1 MARWL
6 YFLIPFGVVAFI
18 MRAMGAPHEIVFV
31 VAALGIIP
39 LSGLIGV
46 CTEDL
51 AHKIGSKWGGLL
63 TATMGNA
70 GELLIGIAAL
80 QQGLTGLVKAS
91 ITGSII
97 GNILLVLGTGLL
109 VGGLRHGRLTF
120 DPREA
125 GRHATMM
132 VIAVASLILP
142 AIFHLTGPS
151 QLAEAEVSIGVSV
164 LLLLVYVAYL
174 AFSLRPE
181 GAMLLSHE
189 RLPTPEEMERPPWSP
204 RLALGVLVLAT
215 IGTGVLAEV
224 LVGTVET
231 VSHSVGL
238 SEFFVGLIVVPLV
251 GNVAEHFSAIQ
262 LAAKGKIDIS
272 LAIAAGSS
280 TQIALFAAPV
290 LVIMGMIMGQP
301 MNYVFL
307 PLEIVTVAMAAF
319 LFSDLSADGESN
331 WFEAIQLLA
340 MYGLAAVVAF
350 FAPVAAVAH

>member
-18 MRAMGAPHEIVFV
+18 MRAVGAPHELVFV

-46 CTEDL
+46 STEDL

-80 QQGLTGLVKAS
+80 QQGLLSLVKAS

-97 GNILLVLGTGLL
+97 GNILLVLGMGLL
-109 VGGLRHGRLTF
+109 VGGIRYGRLTF

-132 VIAVASLILP
+132 VIAVGSLILP

-151 QLAEAEVSIGVSV
+151 ELAEAEVSIGVSV

-189 RLPTPEEMERPPWSP
+189 GLPTPEDMDRKPWAP
-204 RLALGVLVLAT
+204 RVALGVLIVAT
-215 IGTGVLAEV
+215 VGTGFLAEV

-231 VSHSVGL
+231 VSHTIGL

-290 LVIMGMIMGQP
+290 LVVTGMLMGQP

-307 PLEIVTVAMAAF
+307 PLEIVTVAMGAF

-340 MYGLAAVVAF
+340 LYGMAAVVAF
-350 FAPVAAVAH
+350 FVPAIGAAH

>member
-6 YFLIPFGVVAFI
+6 YFLIPFGVLAFI
-18 MRAMGAPHEIVFV
+18 MRSFGAPHELVFLL
-31 VAALGIIP
+31 AALGIIP

-46 CTEDL
+46 STEDL
-51 AHKIGSKWGGLL
+51 AHKIGPKWGGLL
-63 TATMGNA
+63 NATMGNA
-70 GELLIGIAAL
+70 GELLIGFAAL
-80 QQGLTGLVKAS
+80 QQGLLALVKAS

-97 GNILLVLGTGLL
+97 GNLLLVLGTGLL
-109 VGGLRHGRLTF
+109 VGGLRFGRLTF

-125 GRHATMM
+125 GRHGTMM

-142 AIFHLTGPS
+142 AIFHFTGPS
-151 QLAEAEVSIGVSV
+151 ALAEAEVSVGNSV

-174 AFSLRPE
+174 MFSLRPE
-181 GAMLLSHE
+181 GATLISHE
-189 RLPTPEEMERPPWSP
+189 GLPSPEETERKPWSP
-204 RLALGVLVLAT
+204 RLALGVLIVAT

-224 LVGTVET
+224 LVGTIET
-231 VSHSVGL
+231 VSHTLGL

-262 LAAKGKIDIS
+262 LAAKGKMDLS

-290 LVIMGMIMGQP
+290 LVLSGLLLGQP

-319 LFSDLSADGESN
+319 LFSDLCADGESN
-331 WFEAIQLLA
+331 WFEGVQLLA

-350 FAPVAAVAH
+350 FVPLISSAH